1 MTNYCIKSFNP
12 QVKGL
17 LLKTKQMKEEITAD
31 WARKTAESVLGEKIN
46 KQFEVCLDAIER
58 AVKANQMACSV
69 GIYADALVVKE
80 LNKRGFKVEQS
91 NDQRDGSYLTISW

>member
-46 KQFEVCLDAIER
+46 GQIKTCLDAIER

>member
-1 MTNYCIKSFNP
+1 
-12 QVKGL
+12 
-17 LLKTKQMKEEITAD
+17 MKEGVTAD

-46 KQFEVCLDAIER
+46 KQIEVCLDAIER

-69 GIYADALVVKE
+69 GIYADTLVIKE
-80 LNKRGFKVEQS
+80 LNKRGFKVQQY

>member
-1 MTNYCIKSFNP
+1 MTNYYIKSFNP

-17 LLKTKQMKEEITAD
+17 LLKINKMKNEITAE
-31 WARKTAESVLGEKIN
+31 WARKTSESILGDKIN
-46 KQFEVCLDAIER
+46 KQIEVCLDAIER
-58 AVKANQMACSV
+58 AVKANKMSCTV
-69 GIYADALVVKE
+69 GIYADALVVKD

>member
-1 MTNYCIKSFNP
+1 MINYCIKSFNP

-17 LLKTKQMKEEITAD
+17 LLKNKTMKEGITAD

-46 KQFEVCLDAIER
+46 KQIEVCLDAIER

-91 NDQRDGSYLTISW
+91 NDQREGSYLTISW

>member
-1 MTNYCIKSFNP
+1 
-12 QVKGL
+12 
-17 LLKTKQMKEEITAD
+17 MKEGITAD

-46 KQFEVCLDAIER
+46 KQIEVCLDAIER

-91 NDQRDGSYLTISW
+91 NDQREGSYLTISW

>member
-1 MTNYCIKSFNP
+1 
-12 QVKGL
+12 
-17 LLKTKQMKEEITAD
+17 MKEQITAE
-31 WARKTAESVLGEKIN
+31 WARKTSENILGEKVN
-46 KQFEVCLDAIER
+46 KQLETCLDAIER
-58 AVKANQMACSV
+58 AVKANQMGCSI

>member
-1 MTNYCIKSFNP
+1 MINYYIKSFNP

-17 LLKTKQMKEEITAD
+17 LLKNKTMKEEITAD
-31 WARKTAESVLGEKIN
+31 WARKTSESILGEKIYN
-46 KQFEVCLDAIER
+46 QIKTCLDAIER
-58 AVKANQMACSV
+58 AVKANQMACSIN
-69 GIYADALVVKE
+69 IYADALVVKD